1 MKQRALMEV
10 PNAGKV
16 PQTDIRVRIE
26 VVMEGKRKKY
36 YLTFGDMCLVMARL
50 NRYL

>member
-16 PQTDIRVRIE
+16 PQTDIRGRIK
-26 VVMEGKRKKY
+26 VVMERKEKRKY
-36 YLTFGDMCLVMARL
+36 
-50 NRYL
+50 